1 MAIEQN
7 ADPVRGIVLKLA
19 SIIGFLAMQTCIKLA
34 GGGIAPGQVVF
45 FRSLFAIVPIVV
57 YLAWRHELHG
67 AYRTSRPLGHVLR
80 SVVGVT
86 SMGMGFYGLMHLP
99 LPEVIALGYATPLLS
114 VVFAALILGEVVRIY
129 RWSAVGVGL
138 LGVLIISWPKLTLF
152 REGGFGSEEAF
163 AVVMV
168 LVGAAFGALAMIQ
181 VRRLLVTEKGP
192 TIVLYFSTL
201 AALLSLLTIPFGWG
215 ALPLQSAV
223 MLVFAGLFGGVAQIL
238 MTESYR
244 FADASTIAPFDYSSI
259 LFGIIISFFIFA
271 EVPTA
276 STLIGSVF
284 VVAAGIFIIFREHRL
299 GLERRRLRRVSSQ
312 QSPH

>member
-7 ADPVRGIVLKLA
+7 ADPVRGIALKLC

-34 GGGIAPGQVVF
+34 GSGMAPGQVVF
-45 FRSLFAIVPIVV
+45 FRSLFAIVPIMI
-57 YLAWRHELHG
+57 YLAWRHELRG
-67 AYRTSRPLGHVLR
+67 AYRTSRPFGHVLR
-80 SVVGVT
+80 STIGVT

-114 VVFAALILGEVVRIY
+114 VVFAALFLGEVVRIY

-138 LGVLIISWPKLTLF
+138 VGVMVISWPKLTLF
-152 REGGFGSEEAF
+152 REGGFGSEEAL

-201 AALLSLLTIPFGWG
+201 AALLALLTIPFGWST
-215 ALPLQSAV
+215 LSLQSAA
-223 MLVFAGLFGGVAQIL
+223 MLMFAGLFGGVAQIL

-244 FADASTIAPFDYSSI
+244 FADASTIAPFDYTSI
-259 LFGIIISFFIFA
+259 IFGIIVSFFIFA

-276 STLIGSVF
+276 STLVGSVF

-312 QSPH
+312 QTPN